1 MTFETSG
8 CSLVRFQ
15 NRRYFLD
22 LLSLAVENQLVS
34 DVVGRQYIAMQCL
47 MQFSKIN
54 FFSLCHRLFEKNIGV
69 WWNEAGGRQL
79 LLENRWGKVP
89 QDLDFFVF

>member
-54 FFSLCHRLFEKNIGV
+54 FFPLCHRLFEKTL
-69 WWNEAGGRQL
+69 ESGGMKQVADSCS
-79 LLENRWGKVP
+79 WKIDGAKCP
-89 QDLDFFVF
+89 KI